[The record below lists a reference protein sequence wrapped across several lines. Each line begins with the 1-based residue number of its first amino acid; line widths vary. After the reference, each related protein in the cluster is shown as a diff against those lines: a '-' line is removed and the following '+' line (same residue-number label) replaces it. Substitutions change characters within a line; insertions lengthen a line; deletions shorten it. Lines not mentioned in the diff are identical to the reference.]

1 MEVLLQKRYDGGWRL
16 PSSLM
21 KLGESLAD
29 TAKRKIQEEIGLVI
43 SDLQLLSILI

>member
-1 MEVLLQKRYDGGWRL
+1 MMVVGGL

-21 KLGESLAD
+21 KLGESLVD

-43 SDLQLLSILI
+43 SDLQLLSIVILNRIKPN